1 MENVGKKAPF
11 HGVSCNYPGR
21 ARREGGVGGGRDAS
35 NIREMGGV
43 QGAR

>member
-1 MENVGKKAPF
+1 MRVENVGKKVPF
-11 HGVSCNYPGR
+11 RGVSRNYP
-21 ARREGGVGGGRDAS
+21 GRDAS